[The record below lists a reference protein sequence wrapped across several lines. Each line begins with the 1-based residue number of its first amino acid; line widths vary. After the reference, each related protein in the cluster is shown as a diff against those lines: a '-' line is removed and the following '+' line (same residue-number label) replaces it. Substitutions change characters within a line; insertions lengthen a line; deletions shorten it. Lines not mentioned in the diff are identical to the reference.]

1 MTRSSKLLWTAA
13 LGAFLIAAVTS
24 CNESKEQEAAE
35 HSTTATTTDNG
46 ATAMQGT
53 GAVQVVAVDLG
64 KNIGTD
70 KQVTERIDTFKP
82 NDTIYASIHTKGS
95 SSNTSLGARWTFQDG
110 QVVDER
116 TTNIAPTGD
125 TYTEFHI
132 TKPSGWPEGKYT
144 LHVLL
149 NGQEVQTKDF
159 EVKK

>member
-1 MTRSSKLLWTAA
+1 MRAFTVSRAATLAAALLVATACSKKADDTTTQTSAGTIDTTAA
-13 LGAFLIAAVTS
+13 ANAV
-24 CNESKEQEAAE
+24 K
-35 HSTTATTTDNG
+35 
-46 ATAMQGT
+46 
-53 GAVQVVAVDLG
+53 VDDV
-64 KNIGTD
+64 NIGKAVGDD
-70 KQVTERIDTFKP
+70 KQVTNKADEFKP